1 MSIDMDMNILA
12 VDDSGTMRVMF
23 RQYLEKA
30 GFSRITLAIN
40 GLDALD
46 KLESEGPFDLV
57 ISDWNMPKMDGLE
70 LLTELRKRPALKE
83 MPFIMATAQGD
94 KTQQEIA
101 RNAGSNG
108 HVPKPFDEVELKSAI
123 KKALSTQ
130 KESHTAGSHTPEIR
144 DGKVVIRLG
153 HIQITDHLAL
163 GILKH
168 WIDKGEVTP
177 DTFILETE
185 RLPGWNPVQEKL
197 ENGDV
202 SGALVLAPIAM
213 DLFAYNVPI
222 RLVLLA
228 HKNGSGFVRSARYEE
243 GPYTDEADFY
253 KYKVVDIPHKM
264 SIHNMLAHKY
274 LTGLGLKPGVPGQK
288 AINVRFEVVPPVKMP
303 PIMKED
309 ESVGG
314 FIVAEPICTRA
325 ASSGLGSMEF
335 VSGSLWPDHP
345 CCVVAL
351 RQELIEAAPDAV
363 QELTDLLVK
372 AGRYVSEN
380 RKGAAEIALSFLDPE
395 GKMGLSLP
403 VLLQVLGQK
412 NGITMDDL
420 YPAIEDLETIQNY
433 MYHDMGIGKLIDLS
447 KFIDAR
453 FAIKATGRDKCA
465 SGAA

>member
-30 GFSRITLAIN
+30 GFTKISLAVN
-40 GLDALD
+40 GVDALK
-46 KLESEGPFDLV
+46 KLEAEGPFDLI
-57 ISDWNMPKMDGLE
+57 ISDWNMPTMDGLE
-70 LLTELRKRPALKE
+70 LLQEVRKREALKKI
-83 MPFIMATAQGD
+83 PFIMATAQGD

-108 HVPKPFDEVELKSAI
+108 HVPKPFDEVELKTAIEKAFAPTEEATSAE
-123 KKALSTQ
+123 K
-130 KESHTAGSHTPEIR
+130 HTPEVR

-168 WIDKGEVTP
+168 WIDKGEVSP
-177 DTFILETE
+177 ERFILETD

-197 ENGDV
+197 ENGEV
-202 SGALVLAPIAM
+202 SGAMVLAPIAM

-222 RLVLLA
+222 RLVLFA
-228 HKNGSGFVRSARYEE
+228 HKNGSGFVRSSRYEE
-243 GPYTDEADFY
+243 GPFSDKADFY
-253 KYKVVDIPHKM
+253 KYKVVNIPHKM
-264 SIHNMLAHKY
+264 SIHNMLAHQY

-309 ESVGG
+309 DSVGG

-335 VSGSLWPDHP
+335 VSGGMWPDHP

-351 RQELIEAAPDAV
+351 RQELIESAPEAV

-372 AGRYVSEN
+372 AGRFVSEN
-380 RKGAAEIALSFLDPE
+380 KKGAAEIALSFLDPE

-420 YPAIEDLETIQNY
+420 YPSVEDLDKIQNY
-433 MYHDMGIGKLIDLS
+433 MYHDMGIGKLIDLN
-447 KFIDAR
+447 KFVDLR
-453 FAIKATGRDKCA
+453 FADKATGRGDAA

>member
-1 MSIDMDMNILA
+1 MSIDMNMNILA

-30 GFSRITLAIN
+30 GFTRISLATD
-40 GLDALD
+40 GLDALE
-46 KLESEGPFDLV
+46 KLESEGPFDLI
-57 ISDWNMPKMDGLE
+57 ISDWNMPKMDGLQFLME
-70 LLTELRKRPALKE
+70 VRKRQAFKAI
-83 MPFIMATAQGD
+83 PFIMATAQGD
-94 KTQQEIA
+94 KTQQKK
-101 RNAGSNG
+101 AGEAGCNG
-108 HVPKPFDEVELKSAI
+108 HVPKPFDEVELKLAI
-123 KKALSTQ
+123 EKAFMPQ
-130 KESHTAGSHTPEIR
+130 EGSPTTGEHTPEYR

-168 WIDKGEVTP
+168 WIDTGKISPTQ
-177 DTFILETE
+177 FILETE
-185 RLPGWNPVQEKL
+185 RLPGWNPIQEKL
-197 ENGDV
+197 ENGEV
-202 SGALVLAPIAM
+202 SGAMVLAPIAM

-222 RLVLLA
+222 RLVLFA
-228 HKNGSGFVRSARYEE
+228 HKNGSGFVRSSRFEE
-243 GPYTDEADFY
+243 GIYADKAEFY
-253 KYKVVDIPHKM
+253 KYKVVNIPHKM
-264 SIHNMLAHKY
+264 SIHNLLAHKY

-309 ESVGG
+309 DSVGG

-335 VSGSLWPDHP
+335 VSGSLWQDHP

-351 RQELIEAAPDAV
+351 RQELIASEPDAV
-363 QELTDLLVK
+363 QELTDLLVQ
-372 AGRYVSEN
+372 AGRYASEN
-380 RKGAAEIALSFLDPE
+380 RKGAAEIALTFLDPE

-403 VLLQVLGQK
+403 VLLQVLSQK

-420 YPAIEDLETIQNY
+420 YPSIEDLDTIQNY
-433 MYHDMGIGKLIDLS
+433 MYHKMGIGKLIDLHQ
-447 KFIDAR
+447 FVDLR
-453 FAIKATGRDKCA
+453 FADKATGRCEST

>member
-30 GFSRITLAIN
+30 GFTKISLAVN
-40 GLDALD
+40 GVDALE
-46 KLESEGPFDLV
+46 KLENEGPFDLI
-57 ISDWNMPKMDGLE
+57 ISDWNMPTMDGLE
-70 LLTELRKRPALKE
+70 LLKEVRKREALKAI
-83 MPFIMATAQGD
+83 PFIMATAQGD
-94 KTQQEIA
+94 KTQQEVA
-101 RNAGSNG
+101 REAGSNG
-108 HVPKPFDEVELKSAI
+108 HVPKPFDEVELKNAIEKAFAPAEESSSAE
-123 KKALSTQ
+123 K
-130 KESHTAGSHTPEIR
+130 HTPEIR

-168 WIDKGEVTP
+168 WIDTGEVNP
-177 DTFILETE
+177 ERFILETD

-197 ENGDV
+197 ETGEV
-202 SGALVLAPIAM
+202 SGAMVLAPIAM
-213 DLFAYNVPI
+213 DLYAYNVPI
-222 RLVLLA
+222 KLVLFA
-228 HKNGSGFVRSARYEE
+228 HKNGSGFVRSSRYEE
-243 GPYTDEADFY
+243 GPYSDKADFY
-253 KYKVVDIPHKM
+253 KYKVVNIPHKM

-335 VSGSLWPDHP
+335 VSGGMWPDHP

-351 RQELIEAAPDAV
+351 RQELIDTAPDAV

-380 RKGAAEIALSFLDPE
+380 KKGAAEIALAFLDPE
-395 GKMGLSLP
+395 GKLGLSLP

-420 YPAIEDLETIQNY
+420 YPSIEDLDKIQNY
-433 MYHDMGIGKLIDLS
+433 MYHDMGIGKLIDLN
-447 KFIDAR
+447 KFVDLR
-453 FAIKATGRDKCA
+453 FADKATGRGDAA

>member
-1 MSIDMDMNILA
+1 MSINMDMNILA

-30 GFSRITLAIN
+30 GFKHIGLAIN
-40 GLDALD
+40 GLDALE
-46 KLESEGPFDLV
+46 KLKTEGPYDLI
-57 ISDWNMPKMDGLE
+57 ISDWNMPTMDGLE
-70 LLTELRKRPALKE
+70 FLKEVRKRSDLKDI
-83 MPFIMATAQGD
+83 PFIMATAQGD

-108 HVPKPFDEVELKSAI
+108 HVPKPFDEVELKTAI
-123 KKALSTQ
+123 EKAFNTYQ
-130 KESHTAGSHTPEIR
+130 EAPTTESHTPEIR

-163 GILKH
+163 GILQH
-168 WIDKGEVTP
+168 WISQGVVTP
-177 DTFILETE
+177 KQFILETDC
-185 RLPGWNPVQEKL
+185 LPGWNPVQEKL
-197 ENGDV
+197 ENGTV
-202 SGALVLAPIAM
+202 SGAMVLAPIAM

-228 HKNGSGFVRSARYEE
+228 HKNGSGFVRSSRYEE
-243 GPYTDEADFY
+243 GPYSDKADFY
-253 KYKVVDIPHKM
+253 KYKVVNIPHKM

-335 VSGSLWPDHP
+335 VSGGMWPDHP
-345 CCVVAL
+345 CCVLAL
-351 RQELIEAAPDAV
+351 RQELINAEPDAV

-380 RKGAAEIALSFLDPE
+380 RKGAAEIALKFLDPE

-403 VLLQVLGQK
+403 VLLQVLSQK

-420 YPAIEDLETIQNY
+420 YPSIEDLDKIQTY
-433 MYHDMGIGKLIDLS
+433 MYHDMGIGKLIDLNS
-447 KFIDAR
+447 FADLR
-453 FAIKATGRDKCA
+453 FAAKATGRDEAAC
-465 SGAA
+465 GAA

>member
-30 GFSRITLAIN
+30 GFTKISLAVN
-40 GLDALD
+40 GVDALE
-46 KLESEGPFDLV
+46 KLENEGPFDLI
-57 ISDWNMPKMDGLE
+57 ISDWNMPTMDGLE
-70 LLTELRKRPALKE
+70 LLKEVRKREALKTI
-83 MPFIMATAQGD
+83 PFIMATAQGD
-94 KTQQEIA
+94 KTQQEVA
-101 RNAGSNG
+101 REAGSNG
-108 HVPKPFDEVELKSAI
+108 HVPKPFDEVELKNAIEKAFAPAEETSSAE
-123 KKALSTQ
+123 K
-130 KESHTAGSHTPEIR
+130 HTPEIR

-168 WIDKGEVTP
+168 WIDTGEVNP
-177 DTFILETE
+177 ERFILETD

-197 ENGDV
+197 ETGEV
-202 SGALVLAPIAM
+202 SGAMVLAPIAM
-213 DLFAYNVPI
+213 DLYAYNVPI
-222 RLVLLA
+222 KLVLFA
-228 HKNGSGFVRSARYEE
+228 HKNGSGFVRSSRYEE
-243 GPYTDEADFY
+243 GPYSDKADFY
-253 KYKVVDIPHKM
+253 KYKVVNIPHKM

-335 VSGSLWPDHP
+335 VSGGMWPDHP

-351 RQELIEAAPDAV
+351 RQELIDTAPDAV

-380 RKGAAEIALSFLDPE
+380 KKGAAEIALSFLDPE
-395 GKMGLSLP
+395 GKLGLSLP

-420 YPAIEDLETIQNY
+420 YPSIEDLDKIQNY
-433 MYHDMGIGKLIDLS
+433 MYHDMGIGKLIDLN
-447 KFIDAR
+447 KFVDLR
-453 FAIKATGRDKCA
+453 FADKATGRGDAA

>member
-1 MSIDMDMNILA
+1 MSVDMDMNILA

-23 RQYLEKA
+23 RQYLQKA
-30 GFSRITLAIN
+30 GFTSITLAVD
-40 GLDALD
+40 GVDALK
-46 KLESEGPFDLV
+46 KLETEGPFDLI
-57 ISDWNMPKMDGLE
+57 ISDWNMPNMDGLAFLKE
-70 LLTELRKRPALKE
+70 VRKRDALKGI
-83 MPFIMATAQGD
+83 PFIMATAQGD

-101 RNAGSNG
+101 QQAGSNG
-108 HVPKPFDEVELKSAI
+108 HVPKPFDEVELKTAVEKAFAPTEQASAGE
-123 KKALSTQ
+123 AY
-130 KESHTAGSHTPEIR
+130 TPEVR

-168 WIDKGEVTP
+168 WIDTGKVNPER
-177 DTFILETE
+177 FILETDC
-185 RLPGWNPVQEKL
+185 LPGWNPVQEKL
-197 ENGDV
+197 ENGKV
-202 SGALVLAPIAM
+202 AGAMVLAPIAM

-222 RLVLLA
+222 RLVLFA

-243 GPYTDEADFY
+243 GPYSDKADFY

-288 AINVRFEVVPPVKMP
+288 SINVRFEVVPPIKMP

-335 VSGSLWPDHP
+335 VSGSMWPDHP

-351 RQELIEAAPDAV
+351 RDELIESAPEAV

-372 AGRYVSEN
+372 AGRHVSED
-380 RKGAAEIALSFLDPE
+380 RKDAAEIALSFLDPE
-395 GKMGLSLP
+395 GKLGLSLP
-403 VLLQVLGQK
+403 VLLQVLSQK

-420 YPAIEDLETIQNY
+420 YPSIPDLDKIQTY
-433 MYHDMGIGKLIDLS
+433 MYHEMGIGKLIDLD
-447 KFIDAR
+447 KFVDLR
-453 FAIKATGRDKCA
+453 FADKATGRNSAA